1 MNLALHGE
9 EDEGRA
15 PKPGTA
21 RPSPLHHETGYQC
34 FKLLR
39 LAGAVATLGA
49 GVGRGAA
56 DGEPVV
62 LVLLLAG
69 ATVPPVEAEEMRSAL
84 GSGCH
89 GRVPARTVAL
99 LAHQFAHAQHV
110 AHRRAWRSRARG
122 GTLLAK
128 RIIWFVSTRYIC

>member
-1 MNLALHGE
+1 MGE
-9 EDEGRA
+9 EHVPMLQAVSSCWSCRDAWRWGR
-15 PKPGTA
+15 T
-21 RPSPLHHETGYQC
+21 
-34 FKLLR
+34 
-39 LAGAVATLGA
+39 
-49 GVGRGAA
+49 GAA